1 MQPHMKFDR
10 EKIKKDFGSLPKF
23 AKAYKISFGMLR
35 YRLDNPYYVRML
47 ISDKVF
53 NAFELMQKDGYVQ
66 IVSGFKQKT
75 NP

>member
-1 MQPHMKFDR
+1 MQPHIKFNRDL
-10 EKIKKDFGSLPKF
+10 IKKDFGSLPKF

-47 ISDKVF
+47 ISDK
-53 NAFELMQKDGYVQ
+53 AFQAFKLMQKDGYVQ
-66 IVSGFKQKT
+66 IVSGLKT